1 MLHHL
6 YPCYYQ
12 NIHSTQFSLNE
23 IDIKAMALTS
33 PYDPYLYKLL
43 RDHEF
48 FFDYVHGFIV

>member
-33 PYDPYLYKLL
+33 PYDPFLYKLL